1 MELPKNLKNDIWDF
15 CRANDITDIDTFIVG
30 LVKTAFTIE
39 KYGYSPES
47 GELAKP
53 IEIEVVKEVIKEVI
67 KEVPVEV
74 EKIVE
79 VEKLVLINDENRDLA
94 HQQRMKEIEG
104 YNRQLIELN
113 EALKETRKGKGEL
126 EAKVEELTRTIA
138 EKDEQIDKMSKADG
152 RDIYGEKRIVG
163 KLGSNLLDN

>member
-1 MELPKNLKNDIWDF
+1 MELPKNLKNDILDF

-67 KEVPVEV
+67 REVPVDRIVKVTDNIETDKLLYQLEDSKSMRLAGAKV
-74 EKIVE
+74 YQEEKD
-79 VEKLVLINDENRDLA
+79 KMNS
-94 HQQRMKEIEG
+94 EIE
-104 YNRQLIELN
+104 R
-113 EALKETRKGKGEL
+113 
-126 EAKVEELTRTIA
+126 LTKTIA
-138 EKDEQIDKMSKADG
+138 EQIEQIDKMSKADG
-152 RDIYGEKRIVG
+152 RDIYGEKRIIG